1 VSVTVSRILDV
12 SIVVMAV
19 AVAVWAAVIA
29 RHVLRRRP
37 WRGLRDR
44 WAMRA

>member
-1 VSVTVSRILDV
+1 MSVVVSGMLDV
-12 SIVVMAV
+12 SFVVMAV

-29 RHVLRRRP
+29 GYLLRRGS
-37 WRGLRDR
+37 WRALRDR